1 MPGPLTGFR
10 IVDLTAV
17 VAGPLATALLA
28 DQGADVIKVE
38 RPSGDIQRHVGSARG
53 GMSGNFH
60 VLNRGKRSISVDL
73 KQARGRE
80 IVERLAAGADALV
93 QNFRPGVTDRLGLGW
108 EALSARNPRL
118 VYVSMSG
125 FGPDGPHARRRAYDP
140 IIQARSGLVS
150 AQGAARGEDPEQINQ
165 LLCDKI
171 TAYVAS
177 QATTAAL
184 LARERTG
191 SGQHV
196 TVSMLDSAIA
206 FLWPDGGADSILLG
220 DGVDH
225 RPPIGAAGYLTAFRD
240 GWATTM
246 ALSDAEFEG
255 LCGAL
260 DMSDV
265 ARDPRFAS
273 IGERQRHRDELRA
286 DPRHPGSRARPRA
299 LARRG
304 RGAVRGGPRPVR
316 TGQPGRGPARRPP
329 GGGQRDLRRERPPD
343 RRAPARG
350 QAGPTVQRHAGTGR
364 RAGAADRRAHPPDPG
379 RDRPRRRDR
388 GPARRR
394 CRHRTGIA
402 RPLGLAVGTGAACS
416 RCDVGMAGEPIGV
429 NRGVSCGTLLARAR
443 TARERAR

>member
-1 MPGPLTGFR
+1 LPGPLTGFR

-60 VLNRGKRSISVDL
+60 VLNRGKRSIAVDL
-73 KQARGRE
+73 KQPRGRA
-80 IVERLAAGADALV
+80 IVERLAESADVLV

-108 EALSARNPRL
+108 EALHARNPRL
-118 VYVSMSG
+118 IYVSMSG
-125 FGPDGPHARRRAYDP
+125 FGPDGPHAGRRAYDP

-150 AQGAARGEDPEQINQ
+150 AQGRARGESPEQINQ
-165 LLCDKI
+165 LLVDKI

-184 LARERTG
+184 LARERSG
-191 SGQHV
+191 QGQHV

-220 DGVDH
+220 DGVEH

-246 ALSDAEFEG
+246 ALSDAEFDG

-260 DMSDV
+260 DMSEV
-265 ARDPRFAS
+265 ARDPRFAT
-273 IGERQRHRDELRA
+273 IAGRQRHRDELRA
-286 DPRHPGSRARPRA
+286 VLDTRAAARALELPLDEAEARFEAGHVPFGRVNRVEDLPSDPQVAASGIFVESEHPIAGRLREARPAPRFGATPARA
-299 LARRG
+299 
-304 RGAVRGGPRPVR
+304 GGPAPRIGEH
-316 TGQPGRGPARRPP
+316 T
-329 GGGQRDLRRERPPD
+329 REVL
-343 RRAPARG
+343 AE
-350 QAGPTVQRHAGTGR
+350 
-364 RAGAADRRAHPPDPG
+364 
-379 RDRPRRRDR
+379 
-388 GPARRR
+388 
-394 CRHRTGIA
+394 I
-402 RPLGLAVGTGAACS
+402 GLAEETPG
-416 RCDVGMAGEPIGV
+416 
-429 NRGVSCGTLLARAR
+429 LLADGIVTEPA
-443 TARERAR
+443 